1 MTNHAEALKKDP
13 RVLEAKRL
21 LLEAVH
27 DHSGKIIDIKGQD
40 PSSEALANQQIQ
52 DFAILRGAP
61 LFYPYL
67 GSGIGRG
74 SLVEL
79 IDGSI
84 KYDMITG
91 IGVNFFG
98 HSHPL
103 LTEAAFDAALEDCI
117 MQGNL
122 QQNAHS
128 LTLAQMLCDLSGLAH
143 CFFSTSGVMSNENAV
158 KVAFQKNAPASRI
171 LAFDRCFAGRSLTF
185 SQVTDKPSFREG
197 LPLNIPVDYIPFFD
211 HERPEASCKAAEAA
225 LKRIISRYPKQHAIM
240 MFELVQGEAGFYAA
254 PKEFFEPLMKLCKE
268 SHIAVFADEVQSFG
282 RTSSPFSFQRLSL
295 GSYVDIAAVGK
306 LTQVCATLFTDEY
319 KPKPGLLSQTF
330 TGSTAAIYACI
341 AFLKWIKANN
351 IYGPHGR
358 IQQIEE
364 RFHERLNA
372 IQKRHP
378 SLLKGPFGIGAMV
391 AFTPLDGSH
400 DTGIKVAKALFDAGV
415 LSFIAGTD
423 PTRIRFLVP
432 ALVITDSEIDRVM
445 EIVESTLLKVQNH
458 VPH

>member
-1 MTNHAEALKKDP
+1 MSNQAEALRNDP

-21 LLEAVH
+21 LLEAVK
-27 DHSGKIIDIKGQD
+27 DHASNLKAPEKANPQV
-40 PSSEALANQQIQ
+40 SEKASQELAE
-52 DFAILRGAP
+52 FASLRGAP

-79 IDGSI
+79 IDGSV

-91 IGVNFFG
+91 IGVHFLG
-98 HSHPL
+98 HSHPIF
-103 LTEAAFDAALEDCI
+103 TAAAFDAALEDGI

-122 QQNAHS
+122 QQNVSS
-128 LTLAQMLCDLSGLAH
+128 LTLAKMLSELAGLPH

-158 KVAFQKNAPASRI
+158 KVAFQRNFPAARI

-185 SQVTDKPSFREG
+185 SQVTDKAAYREG
-197 LPLNIPVDYIPFFD
+197 LPLNIPVDYIPFYD
-211 HERPEASCKAAEAA
+211 AEHPKESCKAAEDA
-225 LKRIISRYPKQHAIM
+225 LKKLIHRYPKQHAIM

-268 SHIAVFADEVQSFG
+268 AHIAVFADEVQSFG
-282 RTSSPFSFQRLSL
+282 RTTSPFSFQRLGL
-295 GSYVDIAAVGK
+295 GAYVDIAAVGK
-306 LTQVCATLFTDEY
+306 LTQICATLFTDEY

-330 TGSTAAIYACI
+330 TGSTSSIHACI
-341 AFLKWIKANN
+341 AFLKYIAQGHV
-351 IYGPHGR
+351 YGPQGR
-358 IQQIEE
+358 IQQIED
-364 RFHERLNA
+364 RFHQRLNA
-372 IQKRHP
+372 IKNANP
-378 SLLKGPFGIGAMV
+378 DLIKGPFGIGAMV

-400 DTGIKVAKALFDAGV
+400 ETCIQVAKALFDAGV
-415 LSFIAGTD
+415 LSFIAGSN

-432 ALVITDSEIDRVM
+432 ALVITDEEIDSVM
-445 EIVESTLLKVQNH
+445 QIVETTLKKVQAH